1 MGRLRDATMPR
12 DGLSNGLGKH
22 QHQHQPLCQ
31 TVNTTPGLSAVR
43 VLRFLCRE
51 LFCSGV
57 AIFSLKGNY
66 EIKI

>member
-1 MGRLRDATMPR
+1 MGRFRDATMPR
-12 DGLSNGLGKH
+12 DGLSNGFGK
-22 QHQHQPLCQ
+22 HQHQPLCQ
-31 TVNTTPGLSAVR
+31 TVTTTPGLSAVR

>member
-1 MGRLRDATMPR
+1 MGRLRDATIPR
-12 DGLSNGLGKH
+12 DGLSNGFGK
-22 QHQHQPLCQ
+22 HQHQPLCQ
-31 TVNTTPGLSAVR
+31 TVTTTLGTLSSVR

-66 EIKI
+66 ETKI